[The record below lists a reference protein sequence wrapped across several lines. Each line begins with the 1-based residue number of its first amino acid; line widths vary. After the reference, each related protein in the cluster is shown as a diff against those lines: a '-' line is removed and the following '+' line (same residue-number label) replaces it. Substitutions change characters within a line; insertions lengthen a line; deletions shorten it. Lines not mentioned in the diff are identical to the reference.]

1 MVIEQSTIVG
11 FYIASV
17 AQIMMIALSLFFLH
31 RKHPFR
37 MTSIIVGIVVYF
49 LASQFLTSISYSA
62 LTSISAVQ
70 SFLSNPDHIIFYYLL
85 LAALTALFM
94 APVAFLILKYVR
106 KGNWNIYEAMAA
118 GISYWLYNSITSS
131 MNYINQARI
140 AEMANNNELSSLIS
154 DQISQADIDA
164 YVELLQDA
172 SLSQCLAQ
180 ILFFAVVLA
189 MSTLIF
195 MLVYHGMKRK
205 NFLFV
210 ALAMGIHFAAIFTTY
225 LGTLADLWIYCL
237 VIIAAGVLLVLG
249 IYFYFK
255 WYHNQQQLLRQQR
268 LEFKARKAQAYQEK
282 IAQKEAAAKDAVLT
296 EDSLAADSDLLD
308 ESIPSDEDVSSEE
321 STDSASYDSVF
332 DDRQES

>member
-1 MVIEQSTIVG
+1 MVIEQSTIIG

-37 MTSIIVGIVVYF
+37 MTAVVVGVAVYF
-49 LASQFLTSISYSA
+49 LASQLLTSICYSA
-62 LTSISAVQ
+62 LTSIPAVQ
-70 SFLSNPDHIIFYYLL
+70 SFLSNPDHVIIYYLI
-85 LAALTALFM
+85 LAVLTALFM
-94 APVAFLILKYVR
+94 APVTYFILKFVR

-140 AEMANNNELSSLIS
+140 SEMANKNELSSLIS

-164 YVELLQDA
+164 YVELLQNA

-180 ILFFAVVLA
+180 ILFFAVVLL

-210 ALAMGIHFAAIFTTY
+210 ALAAGIHFVVIFTTY

-237 VIIAAGVLLVLG
+237 IILAAGILLSLG

-255 WYHNQQQLLRQQR
+255 WYRSQQQILRQQR

-282 IAQKEAAAKDAVLT
+282 IAQKEAAARESTLSET
-296 EDSLAADSDLLD
+296 PNIMDSDIADDLTQD
-308 ESIPSDEDVSSEE
+308 DIWDSEDPTDST
-321 STDSASYDSVF
+321 STDSVPDEKK
-332 DDRQES
+332 DL

>member
-1 MVIEQSTIVG
+1 MVIEQSTIIG

-37 MTSIIVGIVVYF
+37 MTAIVVGIAVYF
-49 LASQFLTSISYSA
+49 LASQLLTSICYSA
-62 LTSISAVQ
+62 LTSIAAVQ
-70 SFLSNPDHIIFYYLL
+70 SFLSNPDHIIIYYLI
-85 LAALTALFM
+85 LAVLTALFM
-94 APVAFLILKYVR
+94 APVAYFIFKFVR
-106 KGNWNIYEAMAA
+106 RGNWNIYEAMAA

-164 YVELLQDA
+164 YIELLQDA

-189 MSTLIF
+189 MSTLIL

-210 ALAMGIHFAAIFTTY
+210 FLAMGIHFAVIFSTY
-225 LGTLADLWIYCL
+225 LGTLADLWVYCL
-237 VIIAAGVLLVLG
+237 VIFAVGVLLSLG

-255 WYHNQQQLLRQQR
+255 WYHNQQQILRQQR

-282 IAQKEAAAKDAVLT
+282 MAQKEAVLAEAPIGT
-296 EDSLAADSDLLD
+296 ASDIL
-308 ESIPSDEDVSSEE
+308 EETVPSDEAVSSSEE
-321 STDSASYDSVF
+321 SSNSDKE
-332 DDRQES
+332 QES